1 MSIEEHVSCYIL
13 LIFAPFGD
21 GVYRPDQ
28 RRLRARRGEKKRGN
42 RQGKGGRERHCGK
55 GC

>member
-1 MSIEEHVSCYIL
+1 MQAL
-13 LIFAPFGD
+13 Q
-21 GVYRPDQ
+21 PDQ
-28 RRLRARRGEKKRGN
+28 RRLKARRGRGGEKRGN